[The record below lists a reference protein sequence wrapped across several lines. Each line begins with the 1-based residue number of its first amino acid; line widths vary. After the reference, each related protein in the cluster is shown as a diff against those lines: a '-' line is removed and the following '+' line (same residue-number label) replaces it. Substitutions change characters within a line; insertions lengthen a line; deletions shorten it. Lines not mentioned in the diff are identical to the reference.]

1 MSQQSRVNM
10 PLMINPGNSN
20 TQNLAMKKF
29 HVYMMMTRMEMVIAW
44 IIRHVPV
51 GVYIAAD
58 S

>member
-1 MSQQSRVNM
+1 M

-20 TQNLAMKKF
+20 TQSLATEKI
-29 HVYMMMTRMEMVIAW
+29 HVYMVMTRMETVIAW

-51 GVYIAAD
+51 DVYIAAD

>member
-1 MSQQSRVNM
+1 M

-20 TQNLAMKKF
+20 TQNLATKKF

>member
-1 MSQQSRVNM
+1 M

-20 TQNLAMKKF
+20 NESSNEKI
-29 HVYMMMTRMEMVIAW
+29 HVYMVMTRMETVIAW

-51 GVYIAAD
+51 GVYIAVD